1 MPDETGTETT
11 RSDAPST
18 DESPID
24 DAADGTAAA
33 VADEQD
39 ANKETAQEAQGSGD
53 SGEQVAPPGV
63 EGCRVSQGRQGHHR
77 RATALVRPAH
87 RILRRSGPL
96 RADAGGP
103 GGDRTGES
111 QVGGRTQVP
120 GSRETRSPSQA
131 SAPAFASCGA
141 GRSRRG
147 RGRPTAARDAPA
159 VLTAGGGRQAARVRG
174 RPSLQMRWP
183 PPPEGMCVALCH
195 LRRRR
200 ADERSRRQHFE
211 GNTGDHKEA

>member
-18 DESPID
+18 GESPIG

-39 ANKETAQEAQGSGD
+39 DGEETAQGPQGSDDCRGAGRS
-53 SGEQVAPPGV
+53 SGRP
-63 EGCRVSQGRQGHHR
+63 EGGRVSQGRQGHHR

-87 RILRRSGPL
+87 RVVRRPGHI
-96 RADAGGP
+96 RADAGSP
-103 GGDRTGES
+103 CCDRTGES
-111 QVGGRTQVP
+111 QVGGRAQVSSP
-120 GSRETRSPSQA
+120 RETRSPGKA
-131 SAPAFASCGA
+131 AAPAFAGAGA
-141 GRSRRG
+141 GRRRRG
-147 RGRPTAARDAPA
+147 RGRATAAPDAAA

-183 PPPEGMCVALCH
+183 PPPEGMCAGFRH

-200 ADERSRRQHFE
+200 ADERSRR
-211 GNTGDHKEA
+211 